1 MPLRV
6 RVHAISGEPMRVAEA
21 DRDGRFAW
29 EVPFSY
35 GTSVPA
41 LVPGVPLGQLRD
53 HRSTGAGQ
61 RAGVARFR

>member
-1 MPLRV
+1 
-6 RVHAISGEPMRVAEA
+6 MRVAEA

-35 GTSVPA
+35 GTSVPV

-53 HRSTGAGQ
+53 HRSTGAGR